1 MGHEAATLVAKVVRL
16 ILGIFCLFLTL
27 PVLAK
32 DYFGITLDQDNAATV
47 CQKASKVLADCD
59 ILANGDAQIQGNG
72 LLRLINPVIQ
82 QANIGFS
89 TVTGAANKLVV
100 LTRPLSN
107 ASVDKLVKHLR
118 EDYDL
123 ADLTSLN
130 VQGLVDIRGKHW
142 DIQPLCQSNQPCR
155 YQVTISN

>member
-1 MGHEAATLVAKVVRL
+1 MGNEATTLVAKMVQL
-16 ILGIFCLFLTL
+16 ILGVLCLFLMQ

-32 DYFGITLDQDNAATV
+32 DYFGITLDQDNATAV
-47 CQKASKVLADCD
+47 CQKASRVLADCD
-59 ILANGDAQIQGNG
+59 LIANGEAVIQGNG

-82 QANIGFS
+82 QANISFS

-100 LTRPLSN
+100 LTRPLSHI
-107 ASVDKLVKHLR
+107 SVDKLVQHLR

-123 ADLTSLN
+123 ASLTSLN

-142 DIQPLCQSNQPCR
+142 DIQPLCQTNQPCR